1 MMGDYHVRFR
11 ERFGV
16 KFPLSTRPRWK
27 CQYHIVFIPKYRRKV
42 MYGNVKADVREVLKK
57 LCGFKKVEIV
67 EGAVCADHVHLCVSI
82 PPKLSVSEFVG
93 YLKGKSALMIFDK
106 HPELGSKWDRSF
118 WARGYY
124 VSTVGNI
131 TEDAIKRYIQEQ
143 QEESQQEEKTK

>member
-1 MMGDYHVRFR
+1 MDSSS
-11 ERFGV
+11 
-16 KFPLSTRPRWK
+16 LSHTRWK

-42 MYGNVKADVREVLKK
+42 MYGNVKADVREVIKK
-57 LCGFKKVEIV
+57 LCEFKKVEII

-106 HPELGSKWDRSF
+106 HPEIGSKWDRSF

-143 QEESQQEEKTK
+143 QEESKQEEKSK

>member
-1 MMGDYHVRFR
+1 MDSSS
-11 ERFGV
+11 
-16 KFPLSTRPRWK
+16 LSHTTWK

-42 MYGNVKADVREVLKK
+42 MYGNVKADVREILKK
-57 LCGFKKVEIV
+57 LCEFKKVDII

-82 PPKLSVSEFVG
+82 APKLSVSEFVG

-106 HPELGSKWDRSF
+106 HSEIGSKWDRSF

-131 TEDAIKRYIQEQ
+131 TEEAIKRYIQEQ
-143 QEESQQEEKTK
+143 QEEAKQEEIKK

>member
-1 MMGDYHVRFR
+1 MDSSS
-11 ERFGV
+11 
-16 KFPLSTRPRWK
+16 LSHTRWK
-27 CQYHIVFIPKYRRKV
+27 CQYLIVFIPKYRRKV

-57 LCGFKKVEIV
+57 LCEFKKVQIV

-106 HPELGSKWDRSF
+106 HPEIGSKWDRSF

-143 QEESQQEEKTK
+143 QEESKQEEKNK

>member
-1 MMGDYHVRFR
+1 MDSSS
-11 ERFGV
+11 
-16 KFPLSTRPRWK
+16 LSHTRWK

-57 LCGFKKVEIV
+57 LCEFKKVQII

-106 HPELGSKWDRSF
+106 HPEIGSKWDRSF

-143 QEESQQEEKTK
+143 QEESRQEEKSK

>member
-1 MMGDYHVRFR
+1 MDS
-11 ERFGV
+11 
-16 KFPLSTRPRWK
+16 STLLHTRWK

-42 MYGNVKADVREVLKK
+42 MYGNIKADVREILKK
-57 LCGFKKVEIV
+57 LCEFKKVQIV

-106 HPELGSKWDRSF
+106 HPEVGSKWDRSF

-143 QEESQQEEKTK
+143 QEESKQEEQSK